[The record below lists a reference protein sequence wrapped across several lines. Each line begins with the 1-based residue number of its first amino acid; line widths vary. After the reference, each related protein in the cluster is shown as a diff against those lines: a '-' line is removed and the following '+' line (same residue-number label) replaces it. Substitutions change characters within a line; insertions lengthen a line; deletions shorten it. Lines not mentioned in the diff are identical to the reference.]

1 MNLRIIKAGVLDTV
15 QDLGRYGHQHLGIN
29 PGGAMDKLSAQLA
42 NILVGNDPKEP
53 VIECHFPAGAF
64 FFEKPALIAIT
75 GADFSASVNGEE
87 VPCLQPVLISKF
99 SILQFHGIKNGARV
113 YLAVHG
119 GLDIEPWLG
128 SASTQLKAA
137 AGGFKGRALQ
147 KDDEIELRATNDL
160 SAVIGKKEFEIL
172 PWKADDQ
179 WDGIGPREI
188 LAIPGHEWEKLEDN
202 SKERFRRQFFAVT
215 MQSDRMGYHLKG
227 TPLKMMNGEEIVSAA
242 VNFGTVQLLPNG
254 QLIVLM
260 ADHQTAGGYPRV
272 AHVITAH
279 QGYLAQLKPG
289 ELLQFQLTDHATA
302 EELLAKQQKH
312 LRQLQNACKFRL
324 DELFGRV
331 SAGRS

>member
-1 MNLRIIKAGVLDTV
+1 MNLRIIKAGVLDTI

-53 VIECHFPAGAF
+53 VIEMHFPAAAF
-64 FFEKPALIAIT
+64 FFERPALIAIS
-75 GADFSASVNGEE
+75 GADFTATVNGEE

-99 SILQFHGIKNGARV
+99 SILQFHGIRNGARA

-119 GLDIEPWLG
+119 GFAIQPWLN
-128 SASTQLKAA
+128 SCSTQLKAG

-147 KDDEIELRATNDL
+147 KDDEIELRPTADL
-160 SAVIGKKEFEIL
+160 SNIIGKKEFEIL

-188 LAIPGHEWEKLEDN
+188 LALPGHEWDKLDAI
-202 SKERFRRQFFAVT
+202 SKERFRRQFFTVT

-227 TPLKMMNGEEIVSAA
+227 TPLSMSNGDEVVSAA
-242 VNFGTVQLLPNG
+242 VTFGTIQLLPNG

-279 QGYLAQLKPG
+279 HGYLAQLKPG
-289 ELLQFQLTDHATA
+289 ELLQFQLTDLATA
-302 EELLAKQQKH
+302 EELQARQQRH

-331 SAGRS
+331 AAK